1 MVVKWE
7 EKEKQE
13 DGEKFV
19 SASCGMPPRFYFWLE

>member
-13 DGEKFV
+13 DGDKFV
-19 SASCGMPPRFYFWLE
+19 SGSCGDASTLLLLA